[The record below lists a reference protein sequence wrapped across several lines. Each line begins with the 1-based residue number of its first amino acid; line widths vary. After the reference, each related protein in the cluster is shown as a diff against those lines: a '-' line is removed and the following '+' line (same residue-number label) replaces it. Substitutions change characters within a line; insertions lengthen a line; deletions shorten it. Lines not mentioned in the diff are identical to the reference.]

1 MKSKTYAISLTV
13 MASLLWGTSFVV
25 NKIGLSYV
33 DAYTFSF
40 LRLLIASIA
49 VIVVAIPMRR
59 VQVSLFKN
67 RTVWALGIFNA
78 AGFILQYVGMTYT
91 TASKSSLLV
100 DSDVI
105 VVALLSWLIFKEHFS
120 NPKKA
125 AVAMGFL
132 GAALLATSG
141 NLNELLGGEL
151 MGDILVFLAG
161 VSWAFFMVCNK
172 AMVSKGTDIVA
183 MTVSVEV
190 LTSVFLLPFTIL
202 LGTTSVTAIPA
213 LGWATLVFT
222 GVFCSTVAYF
232 LFTLGLK
239 GLTVTTSAIVLLLEV
254 LWALL
259 LSFTLL
265 GESFTSLAAIGAAL
279 ILVSILLASK

>member
-1 MKSKTYAISLTV
+1 
-13 MASLLWGTSFVV
+13 
-25 NKIGLSYV
+25 
-33 DAYTFSF
+33 
-40 LRLLIASIA
+40 
-49 VIVVAIPMRR
+49 
-59 VQVSLFKN
+59 
-67 RTVWALGIFNA
+67 
-78 AGFILQYVGMTYT
+78 
-91 TASKSSLLV
+91 
-100 DSDVI
+100 
-105 VVALLSWLIFKEHFS
+105 
-120 NPKKA
+120 
-125 AVAMGFL
+125 
-132 GAALLATSG
+132 
-141 NLNELLGGEL
+141 

>member
-132 GAALLATSG
+132 GAALWRQAETS
-141 NLNELLGGEL
+141 
-151 MGDILVFLAG
+151 M
-161 VSWAFFMVCNK
+161 SC
-172 AMVSKGTDIVA
+172 
-183 MTVSVEV
+183 
-190 LTSVFLLPFTIL
+190 
-202 LGTTSVTAIPA
+202 
-213 LGWATLVFT
+213 
-222 GVFCSTVAYF
+222 
-232 LFTLGLK
+232 
-239 GLTVTTSAIVLLLEV
+239 
-254 LWALL
+254 
-259 LSFTLL
+259 
-265 GESFTSLAAIGAAL
+265 
-279 ILVSILLASK
+279 